1 MKKFFTRAA
10 VAAIAVA
17 GIAGAVSTPTAGA
30 VSTDQYDRVRYVMCG
45 NDDVTIDMQ
54 NVYGNSEQFTKNL
67 SGSKCAYYDFTESG
81 EYGGFVAVSV
91 VDENGGPVSC
101 KIYVNGQVVSKSNDS
116 SDYYSYASCY

>member
-54 NVYGNSEQFTKNL
+54 NVWQFR
-67 SGSKCAYYDFTESG
+67 AVHQES
-81 EYGGFVAVSV
+81 V
-91 VDENGGPVSC
+91 
-101 KIYVNGQVVSKSNDS
+101 GQQVRLLRLHRVRRIRWVRRGQRRRRERRPGIVQDLRERPGRVKVQ
-116 SDYYSYASCY
+116 

>member
-1 MKKFFTRAA
+1 MKKFVARAA

-17 GIAGAVSTPTAGA
+17 GIAGAVSAPTAGA

-45 NDDVTIDMQ
+45 NDTVTIDLQ
-54 NVYGNSEQFTKNL
+54 NSYGNSEQFTRDL
-67 SGSKCAYYDFTESG
+67 SGNKCRYYDFTESG

-91 VDENGGPVSC
+91 VDKNGGPVSC

-116 SDYYSYASCY
+116 SEYYSYAFCY

>member
-1 MKKFFTRAA
+1 MKKFFARAA

-17 GIAGAVSTPTAGA
+17 GIAGAVSTPTVGA

-54 NVYGNSEQFTKNL
+54 NVYGNSEQFTKSL
-67 SGSKCAYYDFTESG
+67 SGSKCTYYDFTESG

-91 VDENGGPVSC
+91 VDESGGPVSC
-101 KIYVNGQVVSKSNDS
+101 TIYVNGQVVSKSNDS

>member
-81 EYGGFVAVSV
+81 EYG
-91 VDENGGPVSC
+91 
-101 KIYVNGQVVSKSNDS
+101 IRRGQRRRRESRPGIVQDLRERPGRVKVQ
-116 SDYYSYASCY
+116 